1 MIAARSAAWVAV
13 AIVILAAAPASAQ
26 SSQTPGR
33 VGVGFGL
40 IWTGSQSL
48 GSSDATET
56 TGSGGD
62 LVLFRTSSEL
72 TSRVGIEGRV
82 GVRVW
87 RSLEAEA
94 SGTYATP
101 QIRTQITGD
110 FEGAAP
116 ITATEKI
123 QQFSIVGGILWRLPA
138 IRHGSKL
145 TPFLTGGGGYLRQ
158 LHEGDTLAESGQL
171 YQIGGGVEYPFASPS
186 DSFVKRFGV
195 RADAR
200 AVIRSKGVALD
211 DGHSVSPALTAS
223 LYARF

>member
-1 MIAARSAAWVAV
+1 MTAARRVVWVAV
-13 AIVILAAAPASAQ
+13 VICLTAAPVKAQ
-26 SSQTPGR
+26 SSQPAPGR

-62 LVLFRTSSEL
+62 LVLFHTSSEL
-72 TSRVGIEGRV
+72 TSRVGFEARV

-87 RSLEAEA
+87 RSLEVEA

-101 QIRTQITGD
+101 QIRTQISGD

-116 ITATEKI
+116 ITATEKV
-123 QQFSIVGGILWRLPA
+123 QQFSIVGGVLWRLPS
-138 IRHGSKL
+138 IRQGSKL
-145 TPFLTGGGGYLRQ
+145 TPFVTGGGGYLRQ

-171 YQIGGGVEYPFASPS
+171 YQLGGGVEYLFSRGS
-186 DSFVKRFGV
+186 SGVKGIGV
-195 RADAR
+195 RADVR
-200 AVIRSKGVALD
+200 AVFRTKGVAFD
-211 DGHSVSPALTAS
+211 DGHSVSPAFAAS

>member
-1 MIAARSAAWVAV
+1 MSAARRAVWAAV
-13 AIVILAAAPASAQ
+13 AIVGVASPVAAQ
-26 SSQTPGR
+26 SSQAAPGR

-48 GSSDATET
+48 GSSDANET
-56 TGSGGD
+56 TGAGGD

-72 TSRVGIEGRV
+72 TSRVGIEGRI

-101 QIRTQITGD
+101 QIRTQISGD

-116 ITATEKI
+116 ITATEKL
-123 QQFSIVGGILWRLPA
+123 QQFSIVGGVLWRLPS
-138 IRHGSKL
+138 IGHGSKL
-145 TPFLTGGGGYLRQ
+145 TPFVAGGGGYLRQ
-158 LHEGDTLAESGQL
+158 LHEGDILAESGQL
-171 YQIGGGVEYPFASPS
+171 YQLGGGVEYLFASPHNS
-186 DSFVKRFGV
+186 AVKGIGV

-200 AVIRSKGVALD
+200 AVVRSKGVALD
-211 DGHSVSPALTAS
+211 DGHSASPAFAAS